1 MCMTLSYF
9 NMTSLENFQAVFSI
23 KIKKPFSL
31 FVCAGKRFIPVSFDF
46 LKNGFLFFI
55 YGVSD

>member
-23 KIKKPFSL
+23 KIKKNLSPYLYAREKGS
-31 FVCAGKRFIPVSFDF
+31 
-46 LKNGFLFFI
+46 FLFRLTF
-55 YGVSD
+55 

>member
-23 KIKKPFSL
+23 KIKKTFLPICMRGKKVHSC
-31 FVCAGKRFIPVSFDF
+31 FV
-46 LKNGFLFFI
+46 
-55 YGVSD
+55 